1 MNDEMKRE
9 LRKFVAESSL
19 KDEARSLWD
28 SCIDALLEEEA
39 ETIWDFIGGD
49 SGNLLLLTG
58 NLIEKSKIGG
68 SGGNHAIESIVA
80 SEKKIL
86 ERFMSGENVLPSE

>member
-1 MNDEMKRE
+1 MNDEMKRS

-19 KDEARSLWD
+19 QDEVKSLWD

-39 ETIWDFIGGD
+39 EAISDFIGGD
-49 SGNLLLLTG
+49 SGNLLLLTD

-80 SEKKIL
+80 SEKEIL
-86 ERFMSGENVLPSE
+86 ERFMNGEEL